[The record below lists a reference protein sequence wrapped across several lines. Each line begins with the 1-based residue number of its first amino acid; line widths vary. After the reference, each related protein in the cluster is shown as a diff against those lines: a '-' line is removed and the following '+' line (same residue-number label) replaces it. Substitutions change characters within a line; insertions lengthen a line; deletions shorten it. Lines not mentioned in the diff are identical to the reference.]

1 MPNGLPFTTFNFKV
15 LLSFPNSLSQIGSA
29 LSVDEMTI
37 CRGEFSDCDGLEM
50 TMAPKSI
57 REGGNNG
64 RQIHLSGPVSYGQLT
79 LKRGMSENTA
89 LWRWFEM
96 SQRKHD
102 LRADGKI
109 LMLAP
114 DRKSKQVRFSL
125 TGCLP
130 VKIKAP
136 ALSAKD
142 GLIAI
147 EEMQLVYETLTMD
160 RNLDVGDLVSA
171 VTS

>member
-1 MPNGLPFTTFNFKV
+1 MPNGVPFTTFNFKV
-15 LLSFPNSLSQIGSA
+15 LLSFPNSLSQLA
-29 LSVDEMTI
+29 AAVSVDEMTI
-37 CRGEFSDCDGLEM
+37 CRGEFSEVDGIEM
-50 TMAPKSI
+50 SMAPKTI

-79 LKRGMSENTA
+79 LKRGMTENTA
-89 LWRWFEM
+89 LWRWFETA
-96 SQRKHD
+96 QRRLD

-109 LMLAP
+109 IMLAP
-114 DRKSKQVRFSL
+114 DRRSKEVRFNI

-130 VKIKAP
+130 VKLKAP

-147 EEMQLVYETLTMD
+147 EEMQLVYETLVLD
-160 RNLDVGDLVSA
+160 RSLGVDDLVNA
-171 VTS
+171 ATA